1 MYTMKHIE
9 HLREREREGRSSV
22 QVRFLQTVTE
32 LLFFQKLRSYQAWKS
47 QSFLSAHLTHSNIAA
62 ISKRRVCR
70 TYTIQICICKHEGK
84 PKFFCIVHDQ
94 LCVFTIFMC
103 WHHLFTCPCEDN

>member
-22 QVRFLQTVTE
+22 QVRFLQTMTE
-32 LLFFQKLRSYQAWKS
+32 LLFFQTLRSYHTWKS

-62 ISKRRVCR
+62 ISKR
-70 TYTIQICICKHEGK
+70 
-84 PKFFCIVHDQ
+84 
-94 LCVFTIFMC
+94 
-103 WHHLFTCPCEDN
+103 